1 MKTTAKNEIQVT
13 LQEYLGRRKAEGVAD
28 EILVAMQGE
37 SQHMHGG
44 TRFYVHAENGELML
58 TTESVVESRVE
69 EILHKHLEESDA
81 QECFEA
87 LMEEQEQLSFHIVLD
102 ESVNETQI
110 HPFETIKVEG
120 SSSRAYAKLL
130 EYEPEN
136 EAEHLF
142 LKRLKTAINAQVGAF
157 EVPVCDPSID
167 EDGNLQFVPGKK
179 PAVGLSYNEIEE
191 LAKKNGLHHG
201 DFNQWHLFCGTMSGR
216 VMEEY
221 GWSLSK
227 ALYAICKNSRELGH
241 YCDSPDAKH
250 ELEPTGS
257 RMIAGKC
264 DLGNTCKILAKDES
278 AGGGFWLAGGSYK
291 HDGNYCPLACLD
303 LYCDYDGHC
312 NIGVGWFVL

>member
-1 MKTTAKNEIQVT
+1 MDFIKLVGREKLFICANLERYVEKIEDVENQ
-13 LQEYLGRRKAEGVAD
+13 LNNYLK
-28 EILVAMQGE
+28 ILDIDYIDCFQIHI
-37 SQHMHGG
+37 SYGG
-44 TRFYVHAENGELML
+44 MV
-58 TTESVVESRVE
+58 
-69 EILHKHLEESDA
+69 
-81 QECFEA
+81 
-87 LMEEQEQLSFHIVLD
+87 D
-102 ESVNETQI
+102 ESVNETKI

-120 SSSRAYAKLL
+120 SSSEACAKLL

-142 LKRLKTAINAQVGAF
+142 LKRLKTAINAKVGAF

-201 DFNQWHLFCGTMSGR
+201 DFYQWHLFCGTMSGR
-216 VMEEY
+216 IMEQY
-221 GWSLSK
+221 DWSLSK
-227 ALYAICKNSRELGH
+227 ALYAICKNSRKLGH

-257 RMIAGKC
+257 RKVAGKC

-278 AGGGFWLAGGSYK
+278 AGGFWLAGG
-291 HDGNYCPLACLD
+291 NYRCNGSHYPLASLNLSFD
-303 LYCDYDGHC
+303 CDHHGDY
-312 NIGVGWFVL
+312 GVGWFVL